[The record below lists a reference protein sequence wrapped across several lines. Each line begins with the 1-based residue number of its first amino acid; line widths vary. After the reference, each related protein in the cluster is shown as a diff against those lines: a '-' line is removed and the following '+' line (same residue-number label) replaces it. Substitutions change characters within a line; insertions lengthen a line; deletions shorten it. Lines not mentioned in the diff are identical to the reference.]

1 MSLVFTFYEPSPAL
15 RPFVHSFGHSVA
27 LDPEAP
33 PRRPAGEGGTEFVL
47 PPGDPMA
54 DRLFPTACVFLHFNL
69 GEPVALARA
78 DGDGPLPEGAYVMG
92 PVTRPVRLRLPER
105 VAALGVSFQPG
116 YAHHLLRARG
126 DELTDEFLALEH
138 FWGAAGRALQERL
151 FQARTVREKIRLAE
165 AELLRRLASAPP
177 PDRTVPAIAD
187 HVFRRQGV
195 TTVAALSAASGF
207 TRQHLARKFR
217 HSLGVSPKLFCRL
230 VRFQNALTRVLLSP
244 PDDWAAAAVDLG
256 YYDQAH
262 LIAEF
267 RKFTGYTPTG
277 FPVVRPGPAVAP

>member
-1 MSLVFTFYEPSPAL
+1 MSLVFTFYEPTPAL
-15 RPFVHSFGHSVA
+15 RPFVHSYDHSVS

-33 PRRPAGEGGTEFVL
+33 PRRSAAEGGTEFVL

-54 DRLFPTACVFLHFNL
+54 DRLFPSACVFLHFNL
-69 GEPVALARA
+69 GEPVALAR
-78 DGDGPLPEGAYVMG
+78 DGDVPLPQGAHVMG
-92 PVTRPVRLRLPER
+92 PVTRPGRMRLPAR
-105 VAALGVSFQPG
+105 VETFGLSFQPG
-116 YAHHLLRARG
+116 YAHHFLRARA

-138 FWGAAGRALQERL
+138 FWGAAGRALEERL
-151 FQARTVREKIRLAE
+151 REAQSVREKIRLVE

-177 PDRTVPAIAD
+177 PDRTMPAIAD

-195 TTVAALSAASGF
+195 TTVRALSAVSGF

-217 HSLGVSPKLFCRL
+217 HCLGVSPKLFCRL
-230 VRFQNALTRVLLSP
+230 VRFQNALTRVLMSP
-244 PDDWAAAAVDLG
+244 PDDWAAAALDLG

-267 RKFTGYTPTG
+267 KEFTGYTPTG
-277 FPVVRPGPAVAP
+277 FPVLRPGPAVAP